1 MIPVLTF
8 FVVSTAHAV
17 PLLVE
22 RFDAEPTG
30 WKERVA
36 VQNGGGPSSKSAVA
50 GGTITLTADTR
61 TKKFVSLGKRV
72 ELRGVKWLS
81 VSAKVQLAGVEGADP
96 SSVCGVF
103 VRFDT
108 GDLAATRECRV
119 RADADPHTRMIP
131 VPSAARDA
139 EIGVLL
145 AAPGTLTV
153 DDLVVDVATP
163 ELKELVRGRF
173 VYRWLGT
180 DAFREEH
187 LEANDGKLA
196 ELTAFFGASAASKLE
211 YWKFPDAATL
221 EAYTGR
227 RADYVASERAVYTIL
242 RTDTRA
248 LTAALSRAWGDPG
261 ALFFE
266 GLAVHLAGDWDGRDP
281 RLTTRQQ
288 VAAGTAPALAT
299 LLSPATFAAE
309 PPERAYPEAGAFVS
323 WLVASKGVDTVKACF
338 AAVKATATPAANL
351 AAVEAALG
359 APLSKV
365 EAEFRASL

>member
-1 MIPVLTF
+1 MFAALPIL
-8 FVVSTAHAV
+8 VVSLAHAV

-22 RFDAEPTG
+22 RFDAEPAG

-36 VQNGGGPSSKSAVA
+36 VQTGGGPSTKAAVA
-50 GGTITLTADTR
+50 DGALTISADARTR
-61 TKKFVSLGKRV
+61 KFVSLGKRV

-81 VSAKVQLAGVEGADP
+81 VSAKVQLSGVEAADP
-96 SSVCGVF
+96 AAVCGVF

-119 RADADPHTRMIP
+119 RADEAPHARMIP

-145 AAPGTLTV
+145 AAPGKLTV
-153 DDLVVDVATP
+153 DDVVVEAATP

-173 VYRWLGT
+173 VYRWLGA

-196 ELTAFFGASAASKLE
+196 ELTAFFGASATSKLE
-211 YWKFPDAATL
+211 YWKFPDADTL

-227 RADYVASERAVYTIL
+227 RADYVSSERAVYTIL
-242 RTDTRA
+242 RTDVRA

-261 ALFFE
+261 ALLFE
-266 GLAVHLAGDWDGRDP
+266 GLAVKLSGDWDGRDP

-288 VAAGTAPALAT
+288 VTGGTAASLAE
-299 LLSPATFAAE
+299 LLDPATFAAL
-309 PPERAYPEAGAFVS
+309 PPERAYPHAGAFVG
-323 WLVASKGVDTVKACF
+323 WALDTLGVDRVKAAF
-338 AAVKATATPAANL
+338 GAVSRNATPAANQKAL
-351 AAVEAALG
+351 ETALG
-359 APLSKV
+359 APLSKL
-365 EAEFRASL
+365 EADFRGSL